1 MKAVLLHDDQG
12 RILSVAVTDADIDLQ
27 LVPDTGQSVLIV
39 DAPDVGISNEKEL
52 SASNSEKIRQSL
64 AGLRTSAR
72 VDVHLRKVV
81 RA

>member
-39 DAPDVGISNEKEL
+39 GSPD
-52 SASNSEKIRQSL
+52 
-64 AGLRTSAR
+64 
-72 VDVHLRKVV
+72 
-81 RA
+81 